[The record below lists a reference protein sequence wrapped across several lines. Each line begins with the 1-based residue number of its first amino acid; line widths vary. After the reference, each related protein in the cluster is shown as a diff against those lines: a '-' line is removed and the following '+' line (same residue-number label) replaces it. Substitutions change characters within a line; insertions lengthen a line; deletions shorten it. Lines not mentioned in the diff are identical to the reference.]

1 MNSNSSWT
9 SVFPGTVNGVIDA
22 ARWIEDLSAAERFPD
37 DLSFGIQLC
46 VEELFTNAVRHGG
59 GQWVEEAAGSAAPVR
74 MSIGISRS
82 NGVVTVVLEDD
93 GKPFNVAAAPPK
105 AAAGSLEA
113 AEPGGLG
120 IKLVKEFASELT
132 YDHVGGMNRTTLKF
146 LWPQAA
152 VSLL

>member
-1 MNSNSSWT
+1 
-9 SVFPGTVNGVIDA
+9 
-22 ARWIEDLSAAERFPD
+22 
-37 DLSFGIQLC
+37 
-46 VEELFTNAVRHGG
+46 
-59 GQWVEEAAGSAAPVR
+59 
-74 MSIGISRS
+74 
-82 NGVVTVVLEDD
+82 VTVVLEDD

-105 AAAGSLEA
+105 SAAGSLEA